1 MSEKS
6 YMQEWT
12 QKEVLAAIAKA
23 MENEPDGPSK
33 EYWTIPD
40 CTVQDIK
47 ERHGLKK
54 FKPEPVTIT
63 LVRECCGAKF
73 VHTLVNKKEAKSL
86 KDCKCMDRECRLRT
100 VVMPYGK
107 FAGLTV
113 ALVYEQQPSY
123 LAWFHDC
130 VQGCEEVKA
139 VIRGLDGIEAH
150 LTEFRQKPRL
160 PKPTRRTPTQQEAE
174 WLMGKFSSQTVDTVC
189 QELFGG
195 EA

>member
-1 MSEKS
+1 MSKEP

-12 QKEVLAAIAKA
+12 QKEILAAIAKA
-23 MENEPDGPSK
+23 LESEPDGPNK
-33 EYWTIPD
+33 EYWTTPD

-47 ERHGLKK
+47 EKHGLKK
-54 FKPEPVTIT
+54 FKPNPMTIT

-73 VHTLVNKKEAKSL
+73 VHTLANKKEAKSL

-123 LAWFHDC
+123 LAWFYEC
-130 VQGCEEVKA
+130 VAGCEEVKA

-150 LTEFRQKPRL
+150 LTEFRQKPRP
-160 PKPTRRTPTQQEAE
+160 PKPKQRTPTQQEAE
-174 WLMGKFSSQTVDTVC
+174 WLMGKFSSQTVDAVC